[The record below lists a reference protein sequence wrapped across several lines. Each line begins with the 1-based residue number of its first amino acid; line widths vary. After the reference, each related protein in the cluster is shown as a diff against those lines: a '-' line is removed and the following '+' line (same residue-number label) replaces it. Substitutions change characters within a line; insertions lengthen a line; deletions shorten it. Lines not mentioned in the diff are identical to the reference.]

1 MGAASFAVAL
11 VITASLHPGMSQDPR
26 VTLTVEPPGPSV
38 YVGETVSLRCGVS
51 GDPPGNWTYRWLRGD
66 PPAPCPQTRLR
77 GAAGGRYTITAA
89 ETSDRGLYCCCAERG
104 APPTLSLP
112 SNAVHLNV
120 SEHPPALLILHPNS
134 RQHFQG
140 EKMTLWCP
148 NREDNSTGWTLKH
161 ISGSG
166 VQSGCIPAGG
176 TVSTER
182 PGACQISGLH
192 SGNSGL
198 YWCESDVGER
208 RTSTVNITVVYGPII
223 IQSPA
228 QPVAAGDSVTLR
240 CLLWRQGA
248 NATAFY
254 RDGVEVHPLNSTQV
268 TLRNVTG
275 ADQGLYACAG
285 PNGTESAGSWLSV
298 RAGVLKTQRISP
310 TDLQVPSTSPTE
322 APSPTGSWLMA
333 VVPCCIL
340 GALLVLAFTLLACHR
355 RSLLKCSCCSGCPM
369 GSSHREGPKGERP
382 QTKPDATE
390 IQWDVPWTE
399 MEATLLGGA
408 RDEEQGVWPPQAGA
422 HIWGLNPP

>member
-1 MGAASFAVAL
+1 MRVLGLWSHVGSYRRLQLRLRPPKLTPGHPHRGA
-11 VITASLHPGMSQDPR
+11 
-26 VTLTVEPPGPSV
+26 PGPSV

-89 ETSDRGLYCCCAERG
+89 ETSDRGPYCCCAERG

-120 SEHPPALLILHPNS
+120 SGGCPCSPMQPALI
-134 RQHFQG
+134 QQV
-140 EKMTLWCP
+140 E
-148 NREDNSTGWTLKH
+148 
-161 ISGSG
+161 SGTCRS
-166 VQSGCIPAGG
+166 PARGG

-228 QPVAAGDSVTLR
+228 QLVAAGDSVTLR

-254 RDGVEVHPLNSTQV
+254 RDGVEVHPPNSTQV

-275 ADQGLYACAG
+275 ADQGLYACVG

-298 RAGVLKTQRISP
+298 R
-310 TDLQVPSTSPTE
+310 
-322 APSPTGSWLMA
+322 GSWLMA

-355 RSLLKCSCCSGCPM
+355 SGCPM
-369 GSSHREGPKGERP
+369 GSSHREGPKGEGP

-408 RDEEQGVWPPQAGA
+408 RDEEQGVWPPQPGA